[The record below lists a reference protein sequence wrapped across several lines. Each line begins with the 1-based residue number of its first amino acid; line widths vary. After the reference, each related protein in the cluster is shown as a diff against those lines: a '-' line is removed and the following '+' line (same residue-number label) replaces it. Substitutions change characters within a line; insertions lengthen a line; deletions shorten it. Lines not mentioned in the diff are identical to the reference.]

1 VANPPRIA
9 HRLLSLSAVHLNRWQ
24 LNRNAFLCR
33 SHRHFVV
40 LDLVNDKYLCV
51 SDQLLETLREQAN
64 DTLRLEFFD
73 LSSAIAAPDISKSIR
88 DLVDRGILVTDSTIG
103 KEIEPVVAAPPVT
116 STLADPPA
124 DRTPF
129 WLLRVPPF
137 VRACRRAAIDLAHN
151 PLYRT
156 VQGVKA
162 LRQHQRVGRRT
173 WDPVKTRAL
182 IGDFA
187 ALRRIFPRSYLCLFD
202 SLALI
207 YFLAAHGQFPTWVF
221 GVDAEPFT
229 AHCWLQEGRILLN
242 DTLANVGPYTPI
254 MAV

>member
-1 VANPPRIA
+1 MR
-9 HRLLSLSAVHLNRWQ
+9 SSMQSNRWQ
-24 LNRNAFLCR
+24 LSRNAFLCR

-51 SDQLLETLREQAN
+51 GDQVFETLSQASYGISRVEPG
-64 DTLRLEFFD
+64 DH
-73 LSSAIAAPDISKSIR
+73 SSAIGVPDVSKSVQ
-88 DLVDRGILVTDSTIG
+88 DLVDRGILVTDATIG
-103 KEIEPVVAAPPVT
+103 KDIEPVVAAPPVT

-124 DRTPF
+124 DRTAL
-129 WLLRVPPF
+129 WMLRVPSF
-137 VRACRRAAIDLAHN
+137 LRACRRAARDLSRN

-156 VQGVKA
+156 VQEVKN
-162 LRQHQRVGRRT
+162 LRHHQLLDHGI
-173 WDPVKTRAL
+173 WDPVKSRAL

-187 ALRRIFPRSYLCLFD
+187 ALRFIFPRSYLCLFD

-207 YFLAAHGQFPTWVF
+207 HFLAAYDQFPTWVF

-229 AHCWLQEGRILLN
+229 AHCWLQEGCILLN
-242 DTLANVGPYTPI
+242 DTLANVSRYTPI